1 MTLMALAALSDA
13 AHINHDQK
21 GQIALLPYYTVNN
34 NFITNFTV
42 TNRSS
47 MFKAVRVRLLDS
59 RISADLLN
67 INLYLSPFDTW
78 NATLRKDP
86 ASGLPNLITED
97 ESCTYPDKQQLQAG
111 ITFENPYAATTDEDL
126 TEGYIEI
133 IEMGDIADGAGPAA
147 DNNKITEI
155 DGSGSADGVL
165 SGATGDRSIPDNI
178 LAQPDG
184 QPLDCSVIADAWS
197 AGAASS
203 TTINGFE
210 PGALSTEGIAEDTGA
225 ATEPYDNSQNA
236 GLVAPSGGISAYGIM
251 INTAQGTAFVQQGV
265 HIDGYTSVAQHYLPD
280 DPVTYRLPSL
290 ASGNIREAYITN
302 HLGDD
307 RKGDTMPLTEYD
319 TGALFNTPPR
329 PAVPMGSNP
338 LPISAILSTES
349 ISTPYFY
356 ERNING
362 KTALVLTFP
371 MRRYGI
377 YNGGRLTNQL
387 NQNQASCEGTLND
400 GIDDGQ
406 TVHLTSVSATVHDF
420 PHDDMGEYCNNAGF
434 IEIGEYSYDDYY
446 SYDISLAIEQFDYE
460 ADHEQIVFNDYG
472 GLPPMNELPYSAVV
486 LRRAVNNNNFCRFV
500 SNINDSLFGTPGLS
514 NFIELISG
522 IYEEA
527 GWLKLQFLSNDE
539 YTYDLELNASIG
551 DLTEANGGLAVENS
565 WKGVPVIGFAA
576 MYSEL
581 QSGHLGETIEIQR
594 QTNRQ

>member
-1 MTLMALAALSDA
+1 MTLMALAVLSDA

-133 IEMGDIADGAGPAA
+133 IEMGDIADGPGPAA
-147 DNNKITEI
+147 DNDKTAEI

-165 SGATGDRSIPDNI
+165 TDASGDRSIPDNI
-178 LAQPDG
+178 IAQANDL
-184 QPLDCSVIADAWS
+184 PLDCSVIADAWS

-210 PGALSTEGIAEDTGA
+210 SGALSTEGIAEDTGI

-236 GLVAPSGGISAYGIM
+236 GLVTPSGGISAYGIM
-251 INTAQGTAFVQQGV
+251 INIAQGTAYVQQAV

-280 DPVTYRLPSL
+280 DPLTYRLPSL
-290 ASGNIREAYITN
+290 ASGNIREAYVTN
-302 HLGDD
+302 QLGDD

-319 TGALFNTPPR
+319 TGALQDISPR
-329 PAVPMGSNP
+329 PSVPMGSNP
-338 LPISAILSTES
+338 LPISLILSADS
-349 ISTPYFY
+349 ISAPFFLNT
-356 ERNING
+356 NSNG
-362 KTALVLTFP
+362 LTDVVLTFP
-371 MRRYGI
+371 MRKFGI
-377 YNGGRLTNQL
+377 YNGGILSNQTDL
-387 NQNQASCEGTLND
+387 NQAACQGVLND
-400 GIDDGQ
+400 GNDDGR
-406 TVHLTSVSATVHDF
+406 TVHLTALDATVHDYPYNEDGSF
-420 PHDDMGEYCNNAGF
+420 CDNAGYTDLVTNNSF
-434 IEIGEYSYDDYY
+434 ERYSADTTVLAEYY
-446 SYDISLAIEQFDYE
+446 DYE
-460 ADHEQIVFNDYG
+460 TNRKPVWNDDSWG
-472 GLPPMNELPYSAVV
+472 VTPLDAMNG
-486 LRRAVNNNNFCRFV
+486 FV
-500 SNINDSLFGTPGLS
+500 AERSINVTTLSMTTLYQYHNIFGTSTNDTFGFNIFSNYQAGTVRIELS
-514 NFIELISG
+514 NNLEPIYDYSNKASISALTEPLGSLGSG
-522 IYEEA
+522 INN
-527 GWLKLQFLSNDE
+527 GW
-539 YTYDLELNASIG
+539 T
-551 DLTEANGGLAVENS
+551 
-565 WKGVPVIGFAA
+565 GVPVIGFAA
-576 MYSEL
+576 IYSET
-581 QSGHLGETIEIQR
+581 QNGHLGETVELQR